1 LAPVP
6 HASAITTEHLT
17 SALAPH
23 YRIERELGAGGAATV
38 HLAEDIKHG
47 RRVAIKVLRR
57 DLLATTGADRFVREI
72 RVAARLTHPNI
83 VPLLDS
89 GQANDTPYYVM
100 PYIEGETLRS
110 RMTRERT
117 LPIAEAITLATEVA
131 DALEYA
137 HAAGIVHRDIKPEN
151 ILLMR
156 GHAIVAD
163 FGIARAL
170 TEAVGDNHTSVGL
183 IMGTPT
189 YMSPEQASGE
199 PDVDGRSDVY
209 ALATVLFE
217 MIGGS
222 APFHAPTIQGMI
234 TKRFTEV
241 APRLST
247 LVAGIPP
254 SLDDAL
260 AAALSRDPIDR
271 PASALQFAR
280 AITAMPGDAALSPAG
295 VAQASVSF
303 PRPAGAPPS
312 ALPSVAVLPFA
323 NLSGDP
329 ANEFLSDGITEEI
342 MSTLSRLRTIRVAA
356 RASSFAFKE
365 RREDVR
371 EIAGKLGVGHVL
383 DGSVRRAGTRIR
395 VTAQLV
401 DAKTGF
407 ETWSDRLDREFDDAF
422 AIQDE
427 IARAI
432 AAALSATLLPDAGVT
447 SGDVIGGAAY
457 ELYLRGR
464 FALNKRT
471 EADLL
476 AASRFFTDAVER
488 QPDLAVAHAGLA
500 DAQLLL
506 GVYGAA
512 PATET
517 MPRARVAAQHALAL
531 DPALGAAHATLGSV
545 RALHDWDWIG
555 AEDAFRRAM
564 ALDPRYPSAWQ
575 WRAMNL
581 LIPRGRFDEAR
592 NAMDRARALDPLSM
606 VMATSTGVVY
616 HLAGD
621 TAGAVRA
628 LERALE
634 MAPYFPMTHF
644 FLGGALRDGGDLPA
658 AAEAFGRAI
667 ATTGGTPEMTAGL
680 AQVVAKQG
688 DLDGARAMLEDLTA
702 AAKTRHVSHC
712 LIAQVQ
718 VALGDL
724 DAAEESL
731 ERAAAQLDA
740 ELPFIGARPV
750 YRVLR
755 GRPRF
760 DDLRARV
767 GV

>member
-1 LAPVP
+1 MPHSPAAPP
-6 HASAITTEHLT
+6 EQLT

-23 YRIERELGAGGAATV
+23 YRVERELGAGGAATV
-38 HLAEDIKHG
+38 YLAEDLKHG

-57 DLLATTGADRFVREI
+57 DLLATSGADRFVREI

-100 PYIEGETLRS
+100 PYIEGEALRA
-110 RMTRERT
+110 RMVRERT
-117 LPIAEAITLATEVA
+117 LPIAEAVTLATEVA

-137 HAAGIVHRDIKPEN
+137 HAAGIIHRDIKPEN
-151 ILLMR
+151 ILLLR
-156 GHAIVAD
+156 GHALVAD
-163 FGIARAL
+163 FGIARAI

-183 IMGTPT
+183 VMGTPT
-189 YMSPEQASGE
+189 YMSPEQAAGE
-199 PDVDGRSDVY
+199 PEIDGRSDIY

-222 APFHAPTIQGMI
+222 APFAASTIQRMI

-247 LVAGIPP
+247 LVAGVPAL
-254 SLDDAL
+254 LDDAL
-260 AAALSRDPIDR
+260 AAALSRDPVDR
-271 PASALQFAR
+271 PGSARQFASAL
-280 AITAMPGDAALSPAG
+280 TAMPADAPTSPTSA
-295 VAQASVSF
+295 AQPSVSF
-303 PRPAGAPPS
+303 PRPTGAPPT
-312 ALPSVAVLPFA
+312 AMPSVAVLPFA

-329 ANEFLSDGITEEI
+329 ANEYLSDGITEEI
-342 MSTLSRLRTIRVAA
+342 MSTLSRLRTIKVAA

-365 RREDVR
+365 RRIDVR

-401 DAKTGF
+401 DARSGL
-407 ETWSDRLDREFDDAF
+407 ETWSDRIDREFDDAF
-422 AIQDE
+422 AIQDA

-432 AAALSATLLPDAGVT
+432 AEALSATLLPDAGLM
-447 SGDVIGGAAY
+447 SADVVGGAAY
-457 ELYLRGR
+457 ERYLRGR

-476 AASRFFTDAVER
+476 AASRFFAEATEL

-512 PATET
+512 PAVET
-517 MPRARVAAQHALAL
+517 IPRARVAAQRALAL
-531 DPALGAAHATLGSV
+531 DPTLGAAHATLGSV
-545 RALHDWDWIG
+545 RALHDWDWTG
-555 AEDAFRRAM
+555 AEDAFRRAV

-575 WRAMNL
+575 WQAMNL
-581 LIPRGRFDEAR
+581 LIPRGRFDDAR

-634 MAPYFPMTHF
+634 MAPDFPMTDY
-644 FLGGALRDGGDLPA
+644 FLGGALRDGGDLHA
-658 AAEAFGRAI
+658 AVDAFRRAI
-667 ATTGGTPEMTAGL
+667 AATGGTPEMTAGL
-680 AQVVAKQG
+680 AQALAKQG
-688 DLDGARAMLEDLTA
+688 DVVGARVLLGELTTA
-702 AAKTRHVSHC
+702 AKSRYVSHC
-712 LIAQVQ
+712 LLAQVE
-718 VALGDL
+718 VALGEL

-731 ERAAAQLDA
+731 ALAAAQRDA

-750 YRVLR
+750 YRALR

-760 DDLRARV
+760 DALRSRV